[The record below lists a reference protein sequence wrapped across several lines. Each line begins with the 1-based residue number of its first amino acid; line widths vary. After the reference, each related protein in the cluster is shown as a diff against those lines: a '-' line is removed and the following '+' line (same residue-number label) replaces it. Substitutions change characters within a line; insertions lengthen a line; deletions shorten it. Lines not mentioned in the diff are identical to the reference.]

1 LVVNFTDPDPAKRSG
16 SDRIRIR
23 NTELF
28 FSIYLFSHFPLFSSP
43 FSSRTSAALNNEL
56 CVLQKKCGRSR
67 SFARR
72 PTSFPRNPP
81 GDPNPA
87 DDLWSA
93 PAAPRFA
100 ALLASAARHLTPG
113 HQLAPISAQGVG
125 QLCISLVH
133 TEGKS
138 NNNQQVGYGSTRKV
152 GTARHRPTIG
162 RMQPE
167 GDIGK
172 NYFGGEKLRK
182 T

>member
-1 LVVNFTDPDPAKRSG
+1 LLHHKFFPDISSFVHIFIHLFIFTFPSFLFPIFIS
-16 SDRIRIR
+16 R
-23 NTELF
+23 NL
-28 FSIYLFSHFPLFSSP
+28 HPP
-43 FSSRTSAALNNEL
+43 PRTSDALNNEL
-56 CVLQKKCGRSR
+56 GVLQKKCGRSR

-72 PTSFPRNPP
+72 PKSFPRNPP

-125 QLCISLVH
+125 QLCISLLH

-138 NNNQQVGYGSTRKV
+138 NNNQQVG
-152 GTARHRPTIG
+152 
-162 RMQPE
+162 
-167 GDIGK
+167 
-172 NYFGGEKLRK
+172 
-182 T
+182 